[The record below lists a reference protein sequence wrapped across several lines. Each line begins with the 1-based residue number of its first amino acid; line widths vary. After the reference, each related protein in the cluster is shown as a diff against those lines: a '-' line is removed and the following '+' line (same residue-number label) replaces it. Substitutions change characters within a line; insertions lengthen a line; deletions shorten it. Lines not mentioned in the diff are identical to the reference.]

1 MNRKWIIIALCIV
14 AIVAAAVTIRLTVQA
29 VPDAPADQT
38 GPYKVGFVMN
48 TYYDSTR
55 SDYAGGPRPIETFIW
70 YPAAADNNGN
80 PLLPAVYPMNP
91 TIGLTDV
98 PDASSTDF
106 EAYGID
112 PAYQGAAPSDQ
123 GPFPLVIFSPGF
135 HADSLFFVHIG
146 TRLASHGFVVAIP
159 TNYDDRVD
167 GSWQPAFYP
176 TIDALQ
182 IGSYLERTRDITYLM
197 DQLLAEAN
205 QSGNRLY
212 GAIRPDRI
220 AVSGHSLGGL
230 AALALAGGDDQAC
243 DWAMGL
249 QDPSAVPPE
258 TCIPILPDPRIKAI
272 VPIDGT
278 SYALR
283 YAEMARI
290 KIPSLVM
297 GQEWNTLDAPKQN
310 VETLLARPHSAIQGS
325 PNYRVDIANVGHDAL
340 SSLCT
345 YVQVLHDYGIVDEQ
359 MREATLQ
366 ANCPQEPIPPA
377 EIQNLITQYM
387 IAFLKTVL
395 VEKPL
400 IKRCSRRA
408 TRRRTSLSLSS
419 SWPRR
424 AVPTYPASRVI
435 SATSCTSLEPS
446 GPKH

>member
-1 MNRKWIIIALCIV
+1 
-14 AIVAAAVTIRLTVQA
+14 
-29 VPDAPADQT
+29 
-38 GPYKVGFVMN
+38 
-48 TYYDSTR
+48 
-55 SDYAGGPRPIETFIW
+55 
-70 YPAAADNNGN
+70 
-80 PLLPAVYPMNP
+80 
-91 TIGLTDV
+91 
-98 PDASSTDF
+98 
-106 EAYGID
+106 
-112 PAYQGAAPSDQ
+112 
-123 GPFPLVIFSPGF
+123 
-135 HADSLFFVHIG
+135 
-146 TRLASHGFVVAIP
+146 
-159 TNYDDRVD
+159 
-167 GSWQPAFYP
+167 
-176 TIDALQ
+176 
-182 IGSYLERTRDITYLM
+182 M

-395 VEKPL
+395 VGETAYKEMLTPGYAQANEPFIEFFVAEKGSPDL
-400 IKRCSRRA
+400 PGEQGYFSYFMHQPGTERA
-408 TRRRTSLSLSS
+408 KALKDPEGQS
-419 SWPRR
+419 
-424 AVPTYPASRVI
+424 
-435 SATSCTSLEPS
+435 E
-446 GPKH
+446 